1 MLARKSV
8 GPFVGVTKDAVF
20 KKGGRTFRLVL
31 YGAYNA
37 FGLIGPECN
46 GIALLDEDER
56 QVILDEEARIA
67 SGFYGPSA
75 SQKRRFD
82 EIEAMSVKEFKE
94 WVNHHPR
101 RRFEVS

>member
-1 MLARKSV
+1 MLTSKSV
-8 GPFVGVTKDAVF
+8 GPFVGVTKDVVF

-37 FGLIGPECN
+37 FGLIGPESN
-46 GIALLDEDER
+46 GIALLDEDEK
-56 QVILDEEARIA
+56 QVILDEEAKITT
-67 SGFYGPSA
+67 GYFGPSK

-82 EIEAMSVKEFKE
+82 EIEAMSVEMFKE

-101 RRFEVS
+101 RRIKVP